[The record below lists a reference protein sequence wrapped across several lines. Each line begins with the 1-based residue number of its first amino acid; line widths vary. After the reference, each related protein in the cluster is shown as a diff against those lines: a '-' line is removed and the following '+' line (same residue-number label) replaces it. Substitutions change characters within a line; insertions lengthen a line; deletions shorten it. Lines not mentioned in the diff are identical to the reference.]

1 MRIKD
6 GRASGRPFVCAA
18 FAQLL
23 KYRHYTHHHHKKGEQ
38 TAQAGVIA

>member
-6 GRASGRPFVCAA
+6 GRASDRPFVCAA

-23 KYRHYTHHHHKKGEQ
+23 KYRYYTND
-38 TAQAGVIA
+38 ADRRQAAAY